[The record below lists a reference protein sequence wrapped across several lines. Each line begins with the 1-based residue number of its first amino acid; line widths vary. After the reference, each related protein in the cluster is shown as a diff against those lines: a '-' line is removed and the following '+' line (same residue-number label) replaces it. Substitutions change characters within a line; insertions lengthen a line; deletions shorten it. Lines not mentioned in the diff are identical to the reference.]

1 MDRWEYRIEEADP
14 PTKEGKAAL
23 LGHLNALGLDGWEA
37 VSLDNFYYV
46 LLKRRITDRQHK
58 EV

>member
-1 MDRWEYRIEEADP
+1 MDMWEYRIEEADP
-14 PTKEGKAAL
+14 PTEEGKTAL
-23 LGHLNALGLDGWEA
+23 LRRLNALGLDGWEA

-58 EV
+58 DA